1 MRVLSIFALACVFVA
16 LGQDPRSAMEQS
28 IAKQRAALETQ
39 RASVRTQTQGDA
51 GTTSSFFTTPWSGP
65 PAWIVGPD
73 TRPVRPPECDPV
85 SEDEIGPI
93 VQEIAHREGFT
104 PDLLRAVIEKE
115 SGYLP
120 CAVSPAGA
128 QGLMQLMP
136 DTAAGLGV
144 SDPFNVRENVDAG
157 ARFLKQLMDRYN
169 GNLVLALAAY
179 NAGPNR
185 VDAAG
190 GVPYVPE
197 TMNYVSWIIGKLTT
211 H

>member
-1 MRVLSIFALACVFVA
+1 MLCIFASVCVFVA
-16 LGQDPRSAMEQS
+16 AGQDPRSAMEQS
-28 IAKQRAALETQ
+28 IAKQRAAIEKQ
-39 RASVRTQTQGDA
+39 RAGVRAQAQGDA
-51 GTTSSFFTTPWSGP
+51 DATSPFFTTAWSGP
-65 PAWIVGPD
+65 PGWIVGPD

-85 SEDEIGPI
+85 SENEIGPI

-120 CAVSPAGA
+120 CAVSSAGA

-136 DTAAGLGV
+136 ATAAGLGV
-144 SDPFNVRENVDAG
+144 ADPFNVRENVDAG
-157 ARFLKQLMDRYN
+157 ARFLKQLLDRYD

-185 VDAAG
+185 VDAVG
-190 GVPYVPE
+190 GVPFVPE
-197 TMNYVSWIIGKLTT
+197 TMNYVSWILGKLTSQ
-211 H
+211 